1 MIWMFP
7 YQIPNDKDVE
17 IVVMIVDFVYLRVFH
32 PISHFM
38 VFIMIKN
45 GDFLSLPWGRLGFL
59 SLESKKSKQEDGN
72 PNS

>member
-1 MIWMFP
+1 MFP

-45 GDFLSLPWGRLGFL
+45 GDFLSLP
-59 SLESKKSKQEDGN
+59 
-72 PNS
+72 